1 MLIETQDAAL
11 LHGIMQQAF
20 AEYRHDASPSSALGE
35 STDSIKLELHNGM
48 RAFVWQ
54 HQQQTVAM
62 VKTQWRHDVLYFA
75 RLAVLPSARGQ
86 GHAKHMLMALAQL
99 ALAHGYTAM
108 ECKVRA
114 EVSRNVALYQGLGFV
129 CAASETVHKENGTA
143 VPTLTMRKALFESM
157 HNPF

>member
-1 MLIETQDAAL
+1 MLIETQDTAL
-11 LHGIMQQAF
+11 LHSIMQQAF
-20 AEYRHDASPSSALGE
+20 AEYRHDTSPSSALDE

-62 VKTQWRHDVLYFA
+62 VKTQWQHDALYFA
-75 RLAVLPSARGQ
+75 RLAVLPSTRGQ
-86 GHAKHMLMALAQL
+86 GHAKHLLVALAQL
-99 ALAHGYTAM
+99 ALTQHYTAM

-129 CAASETVHKENGTA
+129 CVASETVHKENGTA
-143 VPTLTMRKALFESM
+143 VPTLTMRKTLFESM
-157 HNPF
+157 DNPF